1 MYGYH
6 RGTCYTDSSRRTKG
20 AESIS
25 AQTMDLHTDIA
36 DLVAK
41 ESFLDRMIEGCRSEI
56 KNLTEDPEV
65 AKYPFQYEFM
75 TSLLLKK
82 YTGPPTSVPFI
93 SISI

>member
-1 MYGYH
+1 MYCYH

-75 TSLLLKK
+75 MSLLLKK
-82 YTGPPTSVPFI
+82 YTGLPTSVPFI

>member
-1 MYGYH
+1 MYCYH

-65 AKYPFQYEFM
+65 SKYPFQYEFM

>member
-1 MYGYH
+1 MYCYH

-65 AKYPFQYEFM
+65 SKYPFQYEFM

-82 YTGPPTSVPFI
+82 YTGLPTVVPFI
-93 SISI
+93 SIII